1 MTPLFIL
8 KVLGSLKNEM
18 KIVLGVVGTL
28 FFLPLI
34 AIVVIANA
42 GIVEVA
48 SALVSTNPTTHEI
61 EIKNADGVVTKIL
74 KTSTVW
80 PVTGVVTLEFGE
92 SDLPYQVH
100 HTGIDIANRH
110 QLIGDPV
117 TTFMQGKVLKV
128 NTDTS
133 NGCGNFVSID
143 HGDNITSLY
152 CHLSL
157 TLAHVGQD
165 VKPGDIIGLEGSTG
179 NSTGPHV
186 HFQIMVSGVPVN
198 PRNFMVGNPDPGL
211 L

>member
-1 MTPLFIL
+1 MTPLLIL
-8 KVLGSLKNEM
+8 KVLGSLKTEL
-18 KIVLGVVGTL
+18 KIVFGVVTTL

-34 AIVVIANA
+34 AVVVIANA

-48 SALVSTNPTTHEI
+48 SALVSTNPTTHEV
-61 EIKNADGVVTKIL
+61 EIKNADGAVTKIL

-92 SDLPYQVH
+92 SDVPYQVH
-100 HTGIDIANRH
+100 HTGIDIANRR

-117 TTFMQGKVLKV
+117 TTFMPGRVLKI

-133 NGCGNFVSID
+133 NGCGNFVTID

-152 CHLSL
+152 CHL
-157 TLAHVGQD
+157 TLVTARVGQD

-179 NSTGPHV
+179 HSTGPHV
-186 HFQIMVSGVPVN
+186 HFQIMVLGVPVN
-198 PRNFMVGNPDPGL
+198 PRNFMIGNPDPGL

>member
-1 MTPLFIL
+1 MTPLFVL
-8 KVLGSLKNEM
+8 KILGSLKTEF
-18 KIVLGVVGTL
+18 KIVAGVLGTL

-34 AIVVIANA
+34 ALVVIANA
-42 GIVEVA
+42 GVAEVA
-48 SALVSTNPTTHEI
+48 SALVSTNTTTHEV
-61 EIKNADGVVTKIL
+61 EIKNANGEVTHVL
-74 KTSTVW
+74 KASTIW
-80 PVTGVVTLEFGE
+80 PVTGVITLEFGQ

-117 TTFMQGKVLKV
+117 TTFMEGKVIKV
-128 NTDTS
+128 NTDLS
-133 NGCGNFVSID
+133 NGCGNFVTID

-152 CHLSL
+152 CHLSVV
-157 TLAHVGQD
+157 LAHVGQE

-186 HFQIMVSGVPVN
+186 HFQINVSGVPVN
-198 PRNFMVGNPDPGL
+198 PRSFMIGNPDPGL